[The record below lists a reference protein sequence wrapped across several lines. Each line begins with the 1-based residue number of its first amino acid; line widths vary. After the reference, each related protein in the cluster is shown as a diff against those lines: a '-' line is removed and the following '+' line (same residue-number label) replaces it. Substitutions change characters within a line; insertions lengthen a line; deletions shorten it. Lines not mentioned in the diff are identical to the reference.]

1 MVVKAE
7 YAPGSKD
14 FSNMILQA
22 KSAGAE
28 SVFGVPNR
36 RPTG

>member
-22 KSAGAE
+22 KS
-28 SVFGVPNR
+28 
-36 RPTG
+36 TGQSLSSACPIHRTG